1 MGKLASSASRLN
13 NRNVPNTRMEEKSR
27 KKRNQELTLATLNVR
42 TLRTEVELAHAL
54 EEIKLD
60 ILGLSEVRRTG
71 EATVEKENGN
81 YGATK
86 GKPRV
91 KEELAS

>member
-1 MGKLASSASRLN
+1 MI
-13 NRNVPNTRMEEKSR
+13 
-27 KKRNQELTLATLNVR
+27 ATLNVR
-42 TLRTEVELAHAL
+42 TIRTEESEVELAHAL
-54 EEIKLD
+54 EEIKVD
-60 ILGLSEVRRTG
+60 TLGLRLEVRRMD
-71 EATVEKENGN
+71 EAIVEKEMGT